1 MAKYVLAIDE
11 SGKFA
16 IGGKKLSFACGVVV
30 EANELTLKQAYQK
43 VYQEFGFPEPV
54 PNNTNELLQSK
65 EDIKDKARFHF
76 NKLTNSQLEICKN
89 NLMRFAKK
97 VYVSKDKPT
106 MFANNQSWW
115 LIAVVVVIERFLND
129 YPFEKGSE
137 IEVLLD
143 CRSDKV
149 WGVLQEEDEEGLD
162 FTSYHNM
169 LKQQIERRV
178 QNYAENKGV
187 TLKIR
192 FKSDTSSF
200 YINLADLVC
209 GIVRTDRAA
218 IGAEIVETSCRMF
231 TEKVDVVRLANQ
243 YPLSALNCIFQEVL
257 NDIYFNIPQAN
268 DIIKKL
274 RQDIDEYVMAWD
286 SFKEFIKLKI
296 ESRSTAS
303 SLVKSKQLID
313 CFLNEFKNAKEQY
326 LKGEQRLEMATH
338 FIEYYSHIGEIA
350 MPIDEAMFDD
360 MLKSVDANSE
370 TRALRRWEK
379 KVSFVL
385 RQSQI
390 YFNGYNF
397 EGFRQTIE
405 QCYSQHERILNAI
418 DFLKDEQGKIK
429 DEPTAALLGTMAQTY
444 AYIGDIEQAEEYFVL
459 SKEYAIKSNARTDS
473 YLFCLHHS
481 KGDIEACRTDFE
493 AVSKKTPERYAE
505 DNNFNDLWTLL
516 LYCKLRALELH
527 TNGKTALPCID
538 LKSLSSFNS
547 EYPFPLIMK
556 WEAIALWIENATA
569 NKLVVEKYFSDAINN
584 LLSENNG
591 FAIKTLALPI
601 IQCYAL
607 VNNHNVFHSTYNQC
621 VEQLRKQ
628 SEWFSSFVESSAVI
642 KSIRNNEDLWER
654 ALSLPFIYS

>member
-11 SGKFA
+11 SGKFE
-16 IGGKKLSFACGVVV
+16 IGSNNSFACGVVV
-30 EANELTLKQAYQK
+30 EPNELTLKQAYQK
-43 VYQEFGFPEPV
+43 VYKEFGFPEPV
-54 PNNTNELLQSK
+54 PNSTNELLQTK
-65 EDIKDKARFHF
+65 EDINDKARFHF
-76 NKLTNSQLEICKN
+76 NKLTDSQLEICKN
-89 NLMRFAKK
+89 NLLGFAKK
-97 VYVSKDKPT
+97 VYVSKDEPT

-129 YPFEKGSE
+129 YPFEEGSE
-137 IEVLLD
+137 VEVWLD

-149 WGVLQEEDEEGLD
+149 WGVLQEDVEELG
-162 FTSYHNM
+162 FKSYHNT
-169 LKQQIERRV
+169 LRQQIERRV
-178 QNYAENKGV
+178 QNYAANKGV
-187 TLKIR
+187 TLKIY

-209 GIVRTDRAA
+209 GFVRTDRAA

-231 TEKVDVVRLANQ
+231 TEKVDVVKMANQ

-257 NDIYFNIPQAN
+257 NEIYLNIPQAN
-268 DIIKKL
+268 NIIRHL
-274 RQDIDEYVMAWD
+274 RQDRDEYVMAWD
-286 SFKEFIKLKI
+286 SFNEFVKLKI

-303 SLVKSKQLID
+303 SLVKAKQLID
-313 CFLNEFKNAKEQY
+313 CFLEEFSNTKGQC
-326 LKGEQRLEMATH
+326 LKGEQRLEMVTR
-338 FIEYYSHIGEIA
+338 FVEYYSHIGEVNV
-350 MPIDEAMFDD
+350 PIDDAMFDD
-360 MLKSVDANSE
+360 LLKSVDSNSE

-405 QCYSQHERILNAI
+405 QCYSQHERIINSI
-418 DFLKDEQGKIK
+418 EVLKDEQGKVK
-429 DEPTAALLGTMAQTY
+429 DEPTVALLGTLAQTY
-444 AYIGDIEQAEEYFVL
+444 AYIGDIDQAEEYFIL

-473 YLFCLHHS
+473 YLFCLHHR

-493 AVSKKTPERYAE
+493 AVSKKTPEKYAE
-505 DNNFNDLWTLL
+505 DKKFEDLWTLL

-538 LKSLSSFNS
+538 LKSLSSYNS

-569 NKLVVEKYFSDAINN
+569 NKQIVEKYFSDAINN
-584 LLSENNG
+584 LLSEDNG

-601 IQCYAL
+601 VQCYGL
-607 VNNHNVFHSTYNQC
+607 VNNRNEYHARYNQI
-621 VEQLRKQ
+621 VEQLQRQ
-628 SEWFSSFVESSAVI
+628 SKSFASYVKSSDVLQ
-642 KSIRNNEDLWER
+642 SITNKEDLWQR

>member
-11 SGKFA
+11 FGKFE
-16 IGGKKLSFACGVVV
+16 IGTKNSFACGVVI

-43 VYQEFGFPEPV
+43 VYKEFGFPEPI
-54 PNNTNELLQSK
+54 PNSTNELLQTK
-65 EDIKDKARFHF
+65 EDINDKARFHF
-76 NKLTNSQLEICKN
+76 NKLTDSQLEICKN
-89 NLMRFAKK
+89 NLLGFAKK

-129 YPFEKGSE
+129 YPFEEGSE
-137 IEVLLD
+137 VEVWLD

-149 WGVLQEEDEEGLD
+149 WGVLQEDVERLK
-162 FTSYHNM
+162 FAPYHKT
-169 LKQQIERRV
+169 LGDQIERRV
-178 QNYAENKGV
+178 QNYAANKGV
-187 TLKIR
+187 TLKIY

-209 GIVRTDRAA
+209 GFVRTDRAA

-231 TEKVDVVRLANQ
+231 TEKVDVVKMANQ

-257 NDIYFNIPQAN
+257 NEIYLNIPQAN
-268 DIIKKL
+268 NIIRHL
-274 RQDIDEYVMAWD
+274 RQDREEYVMAWD
-286 SFKEFIKLKI
+286 SFNEFVKLKI

-303 SLVKSKQLID
+303 SLVKAKQLID
-313 CFLNEFKNAKEQY
+313 YFLKEFSNTKGQC
-326 LKGEQRLEMATH
+326 LKGEQRLEMVTR
-338 FIEYYSHIGEIA
+338 FVEYYSHIGEVNV
-350 MPIDEAMFDD
+350 PIDDAMFDD
-360 MLKSVDANSE
+360 LLKSVDSNSE

-405 QCYSQHERILNAI
+405 QCYSQHERIINSI
-418 DFLKDEQGKIK
+418 EVLKDEQGKVK
-429 DEPTAALLGTMAQTY
+429 DEPTVALLGTLAQTY
-444 AYIGDIEQAEEYFVL
+444 AYIGDIDQAEEYFIL
-459 SKEYAIKSNARTDS
+459 SKEYAIKSNAITDS
-473 YLFCLHHS
+473 YLFCLHHC

-505 DNNFNDLWTLL
+505 DKKFEDLWTLL

-538 LKSLSSFNS
+538 LKSLSSYNS

-569 NKLVVEKYFSDAINN
+569 NKQIVEKYFSDAINN
-584 LLSENNG
+584 LLSEDNG

-601 IQCYAL
+601 VQCYGL
-607 VNNHNVFHSTYNQC
+607 VNNRNEYHARYNQI
-621 VEQLRKQ
+621 VEQLQKQ
-628 SEWFSSFVESSAVI
+628 SKSFASYVKSSDVLQ
-642 KSIRNNEDLWER
+642 SITNKEDLWQR

>member
-11 SGKFA
+11 FGKFA
-16 IGGKKLSFACGVVV
+16 IGNKNSFACGVVV

-43 VYQEFGFPEPV
+43 VYKEFGFPEPV
-54 PNNTNELLQSK
+54 PNSTNELLQTK
-65 EDIKDKARFHF
+65 EDINDKARFHF
-76 NKLTNSQLEICKN
+76 NKLTDSQLEICKN
-89 NLMRFAKK
+89 NLLGFAKK
-97 VYVSKDKPT
+97 VYVSKDEPT

-129 YPFEKGSE
+129 YPFEEGSE
-137 IEVLLD
+137 VEVWLD

-149 WGVLQEEDEEGLD
+149 WGVLQEDVERLK
-162 FTSYHNM
+162 FAPYHKT
-169 LKQQIERRV
+169 LGDQIERRV
-178 QNYAENKGV
+178 QNYAANKGV
-187 TLKIR
+187 TLKIY

-209 GIVRTDRAA
+209 GFVRKDRAA
-218 IGAEIVETSCRMF
+218 IEVDIVATSCRMF
-231 TEKVDVVRLANQ
+231 TEKVDVVKMANQ

-257 NDIYFNIPQAN
+257 NEIYINIPQAN
-268 DIIKKL
+268 NIIRHL
-274 RQDIDEYVMAWD
+274 RQDRDEYVMAWD
-286 SFKEFIKLKI
+286 SFNEFVKLKI

-303 SLVKSKQLID
+303 SLVKAKQLID
-313 CFLNEFKNAKEQY
+313 CFLEEFSNTKGQC
-326 LKGEQRLEMATH
+326 LKGEQRLEMVTR
-338 FIEYYSHIGEIA
+338 FVEYYSHIGEVNV
-350 MPIDEAMFDD
+350 PIDDAMFDD
-360 MLKSVDANSE
+360 LLKSVDSNSE

-405 QCYSQHERILNAI
+405 QCYSQHERIINSI
-418 DFLKDEQGKIK
+418 EVLKDEQGKVK
-429 DEPTAALLGTMAQTY
+429 DEPTVALLGTLAQTY
-444 AYIGDIEQAEEYFVL
+444 AYIGDIDQAEEYFIL
-459 SKEYAIKSNARTDS
+459 SKEYAIKSNAITDS
-473 YLFCLHHS
+473 YLFCLHHC

-505 DNNFNDLWTLL
+505 DKKFEDLWTLL

-538 LKSLSSFNS
+538 LKSLSSYNS

-569 NKLVVEKYFSDAINN
+569 NKQIVEKYFSDAINN
-584 LLSENNG
+584 LLSEDNG

-601 IQCYAL
+601 VQCYGL
-607 VNNHNVFHSTYNQC
+607 VNNRNEYHARYNQI
-621 VEQLRKQ
+621 VEQLQRQ
-628 SEWFSSFVESSAVI
+628 SQSFASYVKSSDVLQ
-642 KSIRNNEDLWER
+642 SITNKEDLWQR

>member
-11 SGKFA
+11 FGKFE
-16 IGGKKLSFACGVVV
+16 IGTKNSFACGVVV

-43 VYQEFGFPEPV
+43 VYKEFGFPEPV
-54 PNNTNELLQSK
+54 PNSTNELLQTK
-65 EDIKDKARFHF
+65 EDINDKARFHF
-76 NKLTNSQLEICKN
+76 NRLTDSQLEICKN
-89 NLMRFAKK
+89 NLLGFAKK

-129 YPFEKGSE
+129 YPFEEGSE
-137 IEVLLD
+137 VEVWLD

-149 WGVLQEEDEEGLD
+149 WGVLQEDVEELD
-162 FTSYHNM
+162 FASYHNT

-178 QNYAENKGV
+178 QNYAANKGV
-187 TLKIR
+187 TLKIY

-209 GIVRTDRAA
+209 GFVRTDRAA

-231 TEKVDVVRLANQ
+231 TEKVDVVKMANQ

-257 NDIYFNIPQAN
+257 NEIYLNIHQAN
-268 DIIKKL
+268 DIIRKL
-274 RQDIDEYVMAWD
+274 RQDREEYVMAWD
-286 SFKEFIKLKI
+286 SFNEFVKLKI

-303 SLVKSKQLID
+303 SLVKAKQLID
-313 CFLNEFKNAKEQY
+313 CFLEEFSNTKGQC
-326 LKGEQRLEMATH
+326 LKGEQRLEMVTR
-338 FIEYYSHIGEIA
+338 FVEYYSHIGEVNV
-350 MPIDEAMFDD
+350 PIDDAMFDD
-360 MLKSVDANSE
+360 LLKSVDSNSE

-405 QCYSQHERILNAI
+405 QCYSQHERIINSI
-418 DFLKDEQGKIK
+418 EVLKNEQGKVK
-429 DEPTAALLGTMAQTY
+429 DEPTVALLGTLAQTY
-444 AYIGDIEQAEEYFVL
+444 AYIGDIDQAEEYFIL
-459 SKEYAIKSNARTDS
+459 SKEYAIKSNAITDS
-473 YLFCLHHS
+473 YLFCLHHC

-505 DNNFNDLWTLL
+505 DKKFEDLWTLL

-538 LKSLSSFNS
+538 LKSLSSYNS

-569 NKLVVEKYFSDAINN
+569 NKPIVEKYFSDAINN
-584 LLSENNG
+584 LLSEDNG

-601 IQCYAL
+601 VQCYGL
-607 VNNHNVFHSTYNQC
+607 VNNRNEYHARYNQI
-621 VEQLRKQ
+621 VEQLQKQ
-628 SEWFSSFVESSAVI
+628 SQSFASYVKSSDVLQ
-642 KSIRNNEDLWER
+642 SITNKEDLWQR

>member
-11 SGKFA
+11 FGKFE
-16 IGGKKLSFACGVVV
+16 IGNKNSFACGVVV

-43 VYQEFGFPEPV
+43 VYKEFGFPEPV
-54 PNNTNELLQSK
+54 PNSTNELLQTK
-65 EDIKDKARFHF
+65 EDINDKARFHF
-76 NKLTNSQLEICKN
+76 NKLTDSQLEICKN
-89 NLMRFAKK
+89 NLLGFAKK
-97 VYVSKDKPT
+97 VYVSKDNPT

-129 YPFEKGSE
+129 YPFEEGSE
-137 IEVLLD
+137 VEVWLD
-143 CRSDKV
+143 CRRDNV
-149 WGVLQEEDEEGLD
+149 WGVLQEDVKRLG
-162 FTSYHNM
+162 FASYHNT

-178 QNYAENKGV
+178 QNYAANKGV
-187 TLKIR
+187 TLKIY

-209 GIVRTDRAA
+209 GFVRKDRAA

-231 TEKVDVVRLANQ
+231 TEKVDVVKMANQ

-257 NDIYFNIPQAN
+257 NEIYLNIPQAN
-268 DIIKKL
+268 NIIRHL
-274 RQDIDEYVMAWD
+274 RQDRDEYVMAWD
-286 SFKEFIKLKI
+286 SFNEFVKLKI

-303 SLVKSKQLID
+303 SLVKAKQLID
-313 CFLNEFKNAKEQY
+313 CFLEEFSNTKGQC
-326 LKGEQRLEMATH
+326 LKGEQRLEMVTR
-338 FIEYYSHIGEIA
+338 FVEYYSHIGEVNV
-350 MPIDEAMFDD
+350 PIDDAMFDD
-360 MLKSVDANSE
+360 LLKSVDANSE

-405 QCYSQHERILNAI
+405 QCYSQHERII
-418 DFLKDEQGKIK
+418 KSIEVLKDEQGKVK
-429 DEPTAALLGTMAQTY
+429 DEPTVALLGTLAQTY
-444 AYIGDIEQAEEYFVL
+444 AYIGDIDQAEEYFIL
-459 SKEYAIKSNARTDS
+459 SKEYAIKSNAITDS
-473 YLFCLHHS
+473 YLFCLHHC

-505 DNNFNDLWTLL
+505 DKKFEDLWTLL

-538 LKSLSSFNS
+538 LKSLSSYNS

-569 NKLVVEKYFSDAINN
+569 NKPIVEKYFSDAINN
-584 LLSENNG
+584 LLSEDNG

-601 IQCYAL
+601 VQCYGL
-607 VNNHNVFHSTYNQC
+607 VNNRNEYHARYNQI
-621 VEQLRKQ
+621 VEQLQKQ
-628 SEWFSSFVESSAVI
+628 SQSFASYVKSSDVLQ
-642 KSIRNNEDLWER
+642 SITNKEDLWQR

>member
-11 SGKFA
+11 SGKFE
-16 IGGKKLSFACGVVV
+16 IGSNNSFACGVVV

-43 VYQEFGFPEPV
+43 VYKEFGFPEPV
-54 PNNTNELLQSK
+54 PNSTNELLQTK
-65 EDIKDKARFHF
+65 EDINDKARFHF
-76 NKLTNSQLEICKN
+76 NKLTDSQLEICKN
-89 NLMRFAKK
+89 NLLGFAKK
-97 VYVSKDKPT
+97 VYVSKDEPT

-129 YPFEKGSE
+129 YPFEEGSE
-137 IEVLLD
+137 VEVWLD

-149 WGVLQEEDEEGLD
+149 WGVLQEDVEELG
-162 FTSYHNM
+162 FKSYHNT
-169 LKQQIERRV
+169 LRQQIERRV
-178 QNYAENKGV
+178 QNYAANKGV
-187 TLKIR
+187 TLKIY
-192 FKSDTSSF
+192 FKSDTYSF

-209 GIVRTDRAA
+209 GFVRTDRAA

-231 TEKVDVVRLANQ
+231 TEKVDVVKMANQ

-257 NDIYFNIPQAN
+257 NEIYLNIPQAN
-268 DIIKKL
+268 NIIRHL
-274 RQDIDEYVMAWD
+274 RQDRDEYVMAWD
-286 SFKEFIKLKI
+286 SFNEFVKLKI

-303 SLVKSKQLID
+303 SLVKAKQLID
-313 CFLNEFKNAKEQY
+313 YFLKEFSNTKGQC
-326 LKGEQRLEMATH
+326 LKGEQRLEMVTR
-338 FIEYYSHIGEIA
+338 FVEYYSHIGEVNV
-350 MPIDEAMFDD
+350 PIDDAMFDD
-360 MLKSVDANSE
+360 LLKSVDSNSE

-405 QCYSQHERILNAI
+405 QCYSQHERIINSI
-418 DFLKDEQGKIK
+418 EVLKDEQGKVK
-429 DEPTAALLGTMAQTY
+429 DEPTVALLGTLAQTY
-444 AYIGDIEQAEEYFVL
+444 AYIGDIDQAEEYFIL
-459 SKEYAIKSNARTDS
+459 SKEYAIKSNAITDS
-473 YLFCLHHS
+473 YLFCLHHC

-505 DNNFNDLWTLL
+505 DKKFEDLWTLL

-538 LKSLSSFNS
+538 LKSLSSYNS

-569 NKLVVEKYFSDAINN
+569 NKQIVEKYFSDAINN
-584 LLSENNG
+584 LLSEDNG

-601 IQCYAL
+601 VQCYGL
-607 VNNHNVFHSTYNQC
+607 VNNRNEYHAMYNQI
-621 VEQLRKQ
+621 VEQLQKQ
-628 SEWFSSFVESSAVI
+628 SQSFASYVKSSDVLQ
-642 KSIRNNEDLWER
+642 SITNKEDLWQR

>member
-11 SGKFA
+11 SGKFE
-16 IGGKKLSFACGVVV
+16 IGSNNSFACGVVV

-43 VYQEFGFPEPV
+43 VYKEFGFPEPV
-54 PNNTNELLQSK
+54 PNSTNELLQTK
-65 EDIKDKARFHF
+65 EDINDKARFHF
-76 NKLTNSQLEICKN
+76 NKLTDSQLEICKN
-89 NLMRFAKK
+89 NLLGFAKK
-97 VYVSKDKPT
+97 VYVSKDEPT

-129 YPFEKGSE
+129 YPFEEGSE
-137 IEVLLD
+137 VEVWLD

-149 WGVLQEEDEEGLD
+149 WGVLQEDVERLK
-162 FTSYHNM
+162 FAPYHKT
-169 LKQQIERRV
+169 LGDQIERRV
-178 QNYAENKGV
+178 QNYAANKGV
-187 TLKIR
+187 TLKIY

-209 GIVRTDRAA
+209 GFVRTDRAA

-231 TEKVDVVRLANQ
+231 TEKVDVVKMANQ

-257 NDIYFNIPQAN
+257 NEIYLNIPQAN
-268 DIIKKL
+268 NIIRHL
-274 RQDIDEYVMAWD
+274 RQDREEYVMAWD
-286 SFKEFIKLKI
+286 SFNEFVKLKI

-303 SLVKSKQLID
+303 SLVKAKQLID
-313 CFLNEFKNAKEQY
+313 YFLKEFSNTKGQC
-326 LKGEQRLEMATH
+326 LKGEQRLEMVTR
-338 FIEYYSHIGEIA
+338 FVEYYSHIGEVNV
-350 MPIDEAMFDD
+350 PIDDAMFDD
-360 MLKSVDANSE
+360 LLKSVDSNSE

-405 QCYSQHERILNAI
+405 QCYSQHERIINSI
-418 DFLKDEQGKIK
+418 EVLKDEQGKVK
-429 DEPTAALLGTMAQTY
+429 DEPTVALLGTLAQTY
-444 AYIGDIEQAEEYFVL
+444 AYIGDIDQAEEYFIL
-459 SKEYAIKSNARTDS
+459 SKEYAIKSNAITDS
-473 YLFCLHHS
+473 YLFCLHHC

-505 DNNFNDLWTLL
+505 DKKFEDLWTLL

-538 LKSLSSFNS
+538 LKSLSSYNS

-569 NKLVVEKYFSDAINN
+569 NKQIVEKYFSDAINN
-584 LLSENNG
+584 LLSEDNG

-601 IQCYAL
+601 VQCYGL
-607 VNNHNVFHSTYNQC
+607 VNNRNEYHARYNQI
-621 VEQLRKQ
+621 VEQLQRQ
-628 SEWFSSFVESSAVI
+628 SKSFASYVKSSDVLQ
-642 KSIRNNEDLWER
+642 SITNKEDLWQR

>member
-16 IGGKKLSFACGVVV
+16 IGNKNSFACGVVV

-43 VYQEFGFPEPV
+43 VYKEFGFPEPI
-54 PNNTNELLQSK
+54 PNSTNELLQTK
-65 EDIKDKARFHF
+65 EDINDKARFHF
-76 NKLTNSQLEICKN
+76 NKLTDSQLEICKN
-89 NLMRFAKK
+89 NLLGFAKK
-97 VYVSKDKPT
+97 VYVSKDEPT

-129 YPFEKGSE
+129 YPFEEGSE
-137 IEVLLD
+137 VEVWLD

-149 WGVLQEEDEEGLD
+149 WGVLQEDVEELG
-162 FTSYHNM
+162 FKSYHNT
-169 LKQQIERRV
+169 LRQQIERRV
-178 QNYAENKGV
+178 QNYAANKGV
-187 TLKIR
+187 TLKIY
-192 FKSDTSSF
+192 FKSDTYSF

-209 GIVRTDRAA
+209 GFVRTDRAA

-231 TEKVDVVRLANQ
+231 TEKVDVVKMANQ

-257 NDIYFNIPQAN
+257 NEIYLNIPQAN
-268 DIIKKL
+268 NIIRHL
-274 RQDIDEYVMAWD
+274 RQDRDEYVMAWD
-286 SFKEFIKLKI
+286 SFNEFVKLKI

-303 SLVKSKQLID
+303 SLVKAKQLID
-313 CFLNEFKNAKEQY
+313 CFLEEFSNTKGQC
-326 LKGEQRLEMATH
+326 LKGEQRLEMVTR
-338 FIEYYSHIGEIA
+338 FVEYYSHIGEVNV
-350 MPIDEAMFDD
+350 PIDDAMFDD
-360 MLKSVDANSE
+360 LLKSVDSNSE

-405 QCYSQHERILNAI
+405 QCYSQHERIINSI
-418 DFLKDEQGKIK
+418 EVLKDEQGKVK
-429 DEPTAALLGTMAQTY
+429 DEPTVALLGTLAQTY
-444 AYIGDIEQAEEYFVL
+444 AYIGDIDQAEEYFIL
-459 SKEYAIKSNARTDS
+459 SKEYAIKSNAITDS
-473 YLFCLHHS
+473 YLFCLHHC

-505 DNNFNDLWTLL
+505 DKKFEDLWTLL

-538 LKSLSSFNS
+538 LKSLSSYNS

-569 NKLVVEKYFSDAINN
+569 NKQIVEKYFSDAINN
-584 LLSENNG
+584 LLSEDNG

-601 IQCYAL
+601 VQCYGL
-607 VNNHNVFHSTYNQC
+607 VNNRNEYHARYNQI
-621 VEQLRKQ
+621 VEQLQRQ
-628 SEWFSSFVESSAVI
+628 SKSFASYVKSSNVLQ
-642 KSIRNNEDLWER
+642 SITNKEDLWQR

>member
-11 SGKFA
+11 SGKFE
-16 IGGKKLSFACGVVV
+16 IGSNNSFACGVVV

-43 VYQEFGFPEPV
+43 VYKEFGFPEPV
-54 PNNTNELLQSK
+54 PNSTNELLQTK
-65 EDIKDKARFHF
+65 EDINDKARFHF
-76 NKLTNSQLEICKN
+76 NKLTDSQLEICKN
-89 NLMRFAKK
+89 NLLGFAKK

-129 YPFEKGSE
+129 YPFEEGSE
-137 IEVLLD
+137 VEVWLD

-149 WGVLQEEDEEGLD
+149 WGVLQEDVEELG
-162 FTSYHNM
+162 FKSYHNT
-169 LKQQIERRV
+169 LRQQIERRV
-178 QNYAENKGV
+178 QNYAANKGV
-187 TLKIR
+187 TLKIY

-209 GIVRTDRAA
+209 GFVRTDRAA

-231 TEKVDVVRLANQ
+231 TEKVDVVKMANQ

-257 NDIYFNIPQAN
+257 NEIYLNIPQAN
-268 DIIKKL
+268 NIIRHL
-274 RQDIDEYVMAWD
+274 RQDREEYVMAWD
-286 SFKEFIKLKI
+286 SFNEFVKLKI

-303 SLVKSKQLID
+303 SLVKAKQLID
-313 CFLNEFKNAKEQY
+313 CFLEEFSNTKGQC
-326 LKGEQRLEMATH
+326 LKGEQRLEMVTR
-338 FIEYYSHIGEIA
+338 FVEYYSHIGEVNV
-350 MPIDEAMFDD
+350 PIDDAMFDD
-360 MLKSVDANSE
+360 LLKSVDSNSE

-405 QCYSQHERILNAI
+405 QCYSQHERIINSI
-418 DFLKDEQGKIK
+418 EVLKDEQGKVK
-429 DEPTAALLGTMAQTY
+429 DEPMVALLGTLAQTY
-444 AYIGDIEQAEEYFVL
+444 AYIGDIDQAEEYFIL
-459 SKEYAIKSNARTDS
+459 SKEYAIKSNAITDS
-473 YLFCLHHS
+473 YLFCLHHC

-505 DNNFNDLWTLL
+505 DKKFEDLWTLL

-538 LKSLSSFNS
+538 LKSLSSYNS

-569 NKLVVEKYFSDAINN
+569 NKQIVEKYFSDAINN
-584 LLSENNG
+584 LLSEDNG

-601 IQCYAL
+601 VQCYGL
-607 VNNHNVFHSTYNQC
+607 VNNRNEYHARYNQI
-621 VEQLRKQ
+621 VEQLQRQ
-628 SEWFSSFVESSAVI
+628 SKSFASYVKSSDVLQ
-642 KSIRNNEDLWER
+642 SITNKEDLWQR

>member
-11 SGKFA
+11 FGKFE
-16 IGGKKLSFACGVVV
+16 IGNKNSFACGVVV

-43 VYQEFGFPEPV
+43 VYKEFGFPEPI
-54 PNNTNELLQSK
+54 PNSTNELLQTK
-65 EDIKDKARFHF
+65 EDINDKARFHF
-76 NKLTNSQLEICKN
+76 NKLTDSQLEICKN
-89 NLMRFAKK
+89 NLLGFAKK

-129 YPFEKGSE
+129 YPFEEGSE
-137 IEVLLD
+137 VEVWLD

-149 WGVLQEEDEEGLD
+149 WGVLQEDVEELG
-162 FTSYHNM
+162 FASYHNT

-178 QNYAENKGV
+178 QNYAANKGV
-187 TLKIR
+187 TLKIY

-209 GIVRTDRAA
+209 GFVRKDRAA

-231 TEKVDVVRLANQ
+231 TEKVDVVKMANQ

-257 NDIYFNIPQAN
+257 NEIYLNIPQAN
-268 DIIKKL
+268 NIIRHL
-274 RQDIDEYVMAWD
+274 RQDRDEYVMAWD
-286 SFKEFIKLKI
+286 SFNEFVKLKI

-303 SLVKSKQLID
+303 SLVKAKQLID
-313 CFLNEFKNAKEQY
+313 CFLEEFSNTKGQC
-326 LKGEQRLEMATH
+326 LKGEQRLEMVTR
-338 FIEYYSHIGEIA
+338 FVEYYSHIGEVNV
-350 MPIDEAMFDD
+350 PIDDAMFDD
-360 MLKSVDANSE
+360 LLKSVDSNSE

-405 QCYSQHERILNAI
+405 QCYSQHERIINSI
-418 DFLKDEQGKIK
+418 EVLKDEQGKVK
-429 DEPTAALLGTMAQTY
+429 DEPTVALLGTLAQTY
-444 AYIGDIEQAEEYFVL
+444 AYIGDIDQAEEYFIL
-459 SKEYAIKSNARTDS
+459 SKEYAIKSNAITDS
-473 YLFCLHHS
+473 YLFCLHHC

-505 DNNFNDLWTLL
+505 DKKFEDLWTLL

-538 LKSLSSFNS
+538 LKSLSSYNS

-569 NKLVVEKYFSDAINN
+569 NKQIVEKYFSDAINN
-584 LLSENNG
+584 LLSEDNG

-601 IQCYAL
+601 VQCYGL
-607 VNNHNVFHSTYNQC
+607 VNNRNEYHARYNQI
-621 VEQLRKQ
+621 VEQLQRQ
-628 SEWFSSFVESSAVI
+628 SQSFASYVKSSDVLQ
-642 KSIRNNEDLWER
+642 SITNKEDLWQR

>member
-11 SGKFA
+11 SGKFE
-16 IGGKKLSFACGVVV
+16 IGSNNSFACGVVV

-43 VYQEFGFPEPV
+43 VYKEFGFPEPV
-54 PNNTNELLQSK
+54 PNSTNELLQTK
-65 EDIKDKARFHF
+65 EDINDKARFHF
-76 NKLTNSQLEICKN
+76 NKLTDSQLEICKN
-89 NLMRFAKK
+89 NLLGFAKK
-97 VYVSKDKPT
+97 VYVSKDNPT

-129 YPFEKGSE
+129 YPFEEGSE
-137 IEVLLD
+137 VEVWLD

-149 WGVLQEEDEEGLD
+149 WGVLQEDVERLK
-162 FTSYHNM
+162 FAPYHKT
-169 LKQQIERRV
+169 LGDQIERRV
-178 QNYAENKGV
+178 QNYAANKGV
-187 TLKIR
+187 TLKIY

-209 GIVRTDRAA
+209 GFVRTDRAA

-231 TEKVDVVRLANQ
+231 TEKVDVVKMANQ

-257 NDIYFNIPQAN
+257 NEIYLNIPQAN
-268 DIIKKL
+268 NIIRHL
-274 RQDIDEYVMAWD
+274 RQDREEYVMAWD
-286 SFKEFIKLKI
+286 SFNEFVKLKI

-303 SLVKSKQLID
+303 SLVKAKQLID
-313 CFLNEFKNAKEQY
+313 CFLEEFSNTKGQC
-326 LKGEQRLEMATH
+326 LKGEQRLEMVTR
-338 FIEYYSHIGEIA
+338 FVEYYSHIGEVNV
-350 MPIDEAMFDD
+350 PIDDAMFDD
-360 MLKSVDANSE
+360 LLKSVDSNSE

-405 QCYSQHERILNAI
+405 QCYSQHERIINSI
-418 DFLKDEQGKIK
+418 EVLKDEQGKVK
-429 DEPTAALLGTMAQTY
+429 DEPTVALLGTLAQTY
-444 AYIGDIEQAEEYFVL
+444 AYIGDIDQAEEYFIL
-459 SKEYAIKSNARTDS
+459 SKEYAIKSNAITDS
-473 YLFCLHHS
+473 YLFCLHHC

-505 DNNFNDLWTLL
+505 DKKFEDLWTLL

-538 LKSLSSFNS
+538 LKSLSSYNS

-569 NKLVVEKYFSDAINN
+569 NKQIVEKYFSDAINN
-584 LLSENNG
+584 LLSEDNG

-601 IQCYAL
+601 VQCYGL
-607 VNNHNVFHSTYNQC
+607 VNNRNEYHARYNQI
-621 VEQLRKQ
+621 VEQLQRQ
-628 SEWFSSFVESSAVI
+628 SQSFASYVKSSDVLQ
-642 KSIRNNEDLWER
+642 SITNREDLWQR

>member
-11 SGKFA
+11 FGKFE
-16 IGGKKLSFACGVVV
+16 IGTKNSFACGVVV

-43 VYQEFGFPEPV
+43 VYKEFGFPEPV
-54 PNNTNELLQSK
+54 PNSTNELLQTK
-65 EDIKDKARFHF
+65 EDINDKGRFHF
-76 NKLTNSQLEICKN
+76 NKLTDSQLEICKN
-89 NLMRFAKK
+89 NLLGFAKK
-97 VYVSKDKPT
+97 VYVSKDNPT

-129 YPFEKGSE
+129 YPFEEGSE
-137 IEVLLD
+137 VEVWLD
-143 CRSDKV
+143 CRRDNV
-149 WGVLQEEDEEGLD
+149 WGVLQEDVKRLG
-162 FTSYHNM
+162 FASYHNT

-178 QNYAENKGV
+178 QNYAANKGV

-209 GIVRTDRAA
+209 GFVRKDRAA

-231 TEKVDVVRLANQ
+231 TEKVDVVKMANQ

-257 NDIYFNIPQAN
+257 NEIYLNIPQAN
-268 DIIKKL
+268 NIIRHL
-274 RQDIDEYVMAWD
+274 RQDRDEYVMAWD
-286 SFKEFIKLKI
+286 SFNEFVKLKI

-303 SLVKSKQLID
+303 SLVKAKQLID
-313 CFLNEFKNAKEQY
+313 CFLEEFSNTKGQC
-326 LKGEQRLEMATH
+326 LKGEQRLEMVTR
-338 FIEYYSHIGEIA
+338 FVEYYSHIGEVNV
-350 MPIDEAMFDD
+350 PIDDAMFDD
-360 MLKSVDANSE
+360 LLKSVDSNSE

-405 QCYSQHERILNAI
+405 QCYSQHERIINSI
-418 DFLKDEQGKIK
+418 EVLKDEQGKVK
-429 DEPTAALLGTMAQTY
+429 DEPTVALLGTLAQTY
-444 AYIGDIEQAEEYFVL
+444 AYIGDIDQAEEYFIL
-459 SKEYAIKSNARTDS
+459 SKEYAIKSNAITDS
-473 YLFCLHHS
+473 YLFCLHHC

-505 DNNFNDLWTLL
+505 DKKFEDLWTLL

-538 LKSLSSFNS
+538 LKSLSSYNS

-569 NKLVVEKYFSDAINN
+569 NKPIVEKYFSDAINN
-584 LLSENNG
+584 LLSEDNG

-601 IQCYAL
+601 VQCYGL
-607 VNNHNVFHSTYNQC
+607 VNNRNEYHARYNQI
-621 VEQLRKQ
+621 VEQLQRQ
-628 SEWFSSFVESSAVI
+628 SQSFASYVKSSDVLQ
-642 KSIRNNEDLWER
+642 SITNKEDLWQR

>member
-11 SGKFA
+11 FGKFE
-16 IGGKKLSFACGVVV
+16 IGTKNSFACGVVI

-43 VYQEFGFPEPV
+43 VYKEFGFPEPV
-54 PNNTNELLQSK
+54 PNSTNELLQTK
-65 EDIKDKARFHF
+65 EDINDKARFHF
-76 NKLTNSQLEICKN
+76 NKLTDSQLEICKN
-89 NLMRFAKK
+89 NLLGFAKK

-129 YPFEKGSE
+129 YPFEEGSE
-137 IEVLLD
+137 VEVWLD

-149 WGVLQEEDEEGLD
+149 WGVLQEDVEELG
-162 FTSYHNM
+162 FASYHNT

-178 QNYAENKGV
+178 QNYAANKGV
-187 TLKIR
+187 TLKIY

-209 GIVRTDRAA
+209 GFVRKDRAA

-231 TEKVDVVRLANQ
+231 TEKVDVVKMANQ

-257 NDIYFNIPQAN
+257 NEIYLNIHQAD
-268 DIIKKL
+268 DIIRKL
-274 RQDIDEYVMAWD
+274 RQDRDEYVMAWD
-286 SFKEFIKLKI
+286 SFNEFVKLKI

-303 SLVKSKQLID
+303 SLVKAKQLID
-313 CFLNEFKNAKEQY
+313 CFLEEFSNTKGQC
-326 LKGEQRLEMATH
+326 LKGEQRLEMVTR
-338 FIEYYSHIGEIA
+338 FVEYYSHIGEVNV
-350 MPIDEAMFDD
+350 PIDDAMFDD
-360 MLKSVDANSE
+360 LLKSVDSNSE

-405 QCYSQHERILNAI
+405 QCYSQHERIINSI
-418 DFLKDEQGKIK
+418 EVLKDEQGKVK
-429 DEPTAALLGTMAQTY
+429 DEPTVALLGTLAQTY
-444 AYIGDIEQAEEYFVL
+444 AYIGDIDQAEEYFIF

-473 YLFCLHHS
+473 YLFCLHHR
-481 KGDIEACRTDFE
+481 KGYIEACRTDFE

-505 DNNFNDLWTLL
+505 DKKFEDLWTLL

-538 LKSLSSFNS
+538 LKSLSSYNS

-569 NKLVVEKYFSDAINN
+569 NKQIVETYFSDAIKN
-584 LLSENNG
+584 LLSEDNG

-601 IQCYAL
+601 VQCYGL
-607 VNNHNVFHSTYNQC
+607 VNNRNEYHARYNQI
-621 VEQLRKQ
+621 VEQLQRQ
-628 SEWFSSFVESSAVI
+628 SQSFASYVKSSDVLQ
-642 KSIRNNEDLWER
+642 SITNKEDLWQR

>member
-11 SGKFA
+11 FGKFA
-16 IGGKKLSFACGVVV
+16 IGSKNSFACGVVV

-43 VYQEFGFPEPV
+43 VYKEFGFPEPV
-54 PNNTNELLQSK
+54 PNSTNELLQTK
-65 EDIKDKARFHF
+65 EDINDKARFHF
-76 NKLTNSQLEICKN
+76 NKLTDSQLEICKN
-89 NLMRFAKK
+89 NLLGFAKK

-129 YPFEKGSE
+129 YPFEEGSE
-137 IEVLLD
+137 VEVWLD

-149 WGVLQEEDEEGLD
+149 WGVLQEDVEELG
-162 FTSYHNM
+162 FKSYHNT
-169 LKQQIERRV
+169 LRQQIERRV
-178 QNYAENKGV
+178 QNYAANKGV
-187 TLKIR
+187 TLKIY

-209 GIVRTDRAA
+209 GFVRTDRAA

-231 TEKVDVVRLANQ
+231 TEKVDVVKMANQ

-257 NDIYFNIPQAN
+257 NEIYLNIPQAN
-268 DIIKKL
+268 NIIRHL
-274 RQDIDEYVMAWD
+274 RQDRDEYVMAWD
-286 SFKEFIKLKI
+286 SFNEFVKLKI

-303 SLVKSKQLID
+303 SLVKAKQLID
-313 CFLNEFKNAKEQY
+313 CFLEEFSNTKGQC
-326 LKGEQRLEMATH
+326 LKGEQRLEMVTR
-338 FIEYYSHIGEIA
+338 FVEYYSHIGEVNV
-350 MPIDEAMFDD
+350 PIDDAMFDD
-360 MLKSVDANSE
+360 LLKSVDANSE

-405 QCYSQHERILNAI
+405 QCYSQHERIINSI
-418 DFLKDEQGKIK
+418 EVLKDEQGKVK
-429 DEPTAALLGTMAQTY
+429 DEPTVALLGTLAQTY
-444 AYIGDIEQAEEYFVL
+444 AYIGDIDQAEEYFIL
-459 SKEYAIKSNARTDS
+459 SKEYAIKSNAITDS
-473 YLFCLHHS
+473 YLFCLHHC

-505 DNNFNDLWTLL
+505 DKKFEDLWTLL

-538 LKSLSSFNS
+538 LKSLSSYNS

-569 NKLVVEKYFSDAINN
+569 NKQIVEQYFSDAINN
-584 LLSENNG
+584 LLSEDNG

-601 IQCYAL
+601 VQCYGL
-607 VNNHNVFHSTYNQC
+607 VNNRNEYHARYNQI
-621 VEQLRKQ
+621 VEQLQRQ
-628 SEWFSSFVESSAVI
+628 SQSFASYVKSSDVLQ
-642 KSIRNNEDLWER
+642 SITNKEDLWQR

>member
-11 SGKFA
+11 SGKFE
-16 IGGKKLSFACGVVV
+16 IGSNNSFACGVVV

-43 VYQEFGFPEPV
+43 VYKEFGFPEPV
-54 PNNTNELLQSK
+54 PNSTNELLQTK
-65 EDIKDKARFHF
+65 EDINDKARFHF
-76 NKLTNSQLEICKN
+76 NKLTDSQLEICKN
-89 NLMRFAKK
+89 NLLGFAKK
-97 VYVSKDKPT
+97 VYVSKDEPT

-129 YPFEKGSE
+129 YPFEEGSE
-137 IEVLLD
+137 VEVWLD

-149 WGVLQEEDEEGLD
+149 WGVLQEDVEELG
-162 FTSYHNM
+162 FKSYHNT
-169 LKQQIERRV
+169 LRQQIERRV
-178 QNYAENKGV
+178 QNYAANKGV
-187 TLKIR
+187 TLKIY
-192 FKSDTSSF
+192 FKSDTYSF

-209 GIVRTDRAA
+209 GFVRTDRAA

-231 TEKVDVVRLANQ
+231 TEKVDVVKMANQ

-257 NDIYFNIPQAN
+257 NEIYLNIPQAN
-268 DIIKKL
+268 NIIRHL
-274 RQDIDEYVMAWD
+274 RQDRDEYVMAWD
-286 SFKEFIKLKI
+286 SFNEFVKLKI

-303 SLVKSKQLID
+303 SLVKAKQLID
-313 CFLNEFKNAKEQY
+313 YFLKEFSNTKGQC
-326 LKGEQRLEMATH
+326 LKGEQRLEMVTR
-338 FIEYYSHIGEIA
+338 FVEYYSHIGEVNV
-350 MPIDEAMFDD
+350 PIDDAMFDD
-360 MLKSVDANSE
+360 LLKSVDSNSE

-405 QCYSQHERILNAI
+405 QCYSQHERIINSI
-418 DFLKDEQGKIK
+418 EVLKDEQGKVK
-429 DEPTAALLGTMAQTY
+429 DEPTVALLGTLAQTY
-444 AYIGDIEQAEEYFVL
+444 AYIGDIDQAEEYFIL
-459 SKEYAIKSNARTDS
+459 SKEYAIKSNAITDS
-473 YLFCLHHS
+473 YLFCLHHC

-505 DNNFNDLWTLL
+505 DKKFEDLWTLL

-538 LKSLSSFNS
+538 LKSLSSYNS

-569 NKLVVEKYFSDAINN
+569 NKPIVEKYFSDAINN
-584 LLSENNG
+584 LLSEDNG

-601 IQCYAL
+601 VQCYGL
-607 VNNHNVFHSTYNQC
+607 VNNRNEYHARYNQI
-621 VEQLRKQ
+621 VEQLQRQ
-628 SEWFSSFVESSAVI
+628 SKSFASYVKSSDVLQ
-642 KSIRNNEDLWER
+642 SITNKEDLWQR

>member
-11 SGKFA
+11 SGKFE
-16 IGGKKLSFACGVVV
+16 IGSNNSFACGVVV

-43 VYQEFGFPEPV
+43 VYKEFGFPEPV
-54 PNNTNELLQSK
+54 PNSTNELLQTK
-65 EDIKDKARFHF
+65 EDINDKARFHF
-76 NKLTNSQLEICKN
+76 NKLTDSQLEICKN
-89 NLMRFAKK
+89 NLLGFAKK
-97 VYVSKDKPT
+97 VYVSKDEPT

-129 YPFEKGSE
+129 YPFEEGSE
-137 IEVLLD
+137 VEVWLD

-149 WGVLQEEDEEGLD
+149 WGVLQEDVEELG
-162 FTSYHNM
+162 FASYHNT

-178 QNYAENKGV
+178 QNYAANKGV
-187 TLKIR
+187 TLKIY

-209 GIVRTDRAA
+209 GFVRTDRAA

-231 TEKVDVVRLANQ
+231 TEKVDVVKMANQ

-257 NDIYFNIPQAN
+257 NEIYLNIPQAN
-268 DIIKKL
+268 NIIRHL
-274 RQDIDEYVMAWD
+274 RQDRDEYVMAWD
-286 SFKEFIKLKI
+286 SFNEFVKLKI

-303 SLVKSKQLID
+303 SLVKAKQLID
-313 CFLNEFKNAKEQY
+313 CFLEEFSNTKGQC
-326 LKGEQRLEMATH
+326 LKGEQRLEMVTR
-338 FIEYYSHIGEIA
+338 FVEYYSHIGEVNV
-350 MPIDEAMFDD
+350 PIDDAMFDD
-360 MLKSVDANSE
+360 LLKSVDSNSE

-405 QCYSQHERILNAI
+405 QCYSQHERIINSI
-418 DFLKDEQGKIK
+418 EVLKDEQGKVK
-429 DEPTAALLGTMAQTY
+429 DEPTVALLGTLAQTY
-444 AYIGDIEQAEEYFVL
+444 AYIGDIDQAEEYFIL
-459 SKEYAIKSNARTDS
+459 SKEYAIKSNAITDS
-473 YLFCLHHS
+473 YLFCLHHC

-505 DNNFNDLWTLL
+505 DKKFEDLWTLL

-538 LKSLSSFNS
+538 LKSLSSYNS

-569 NKLVVEKYFSDAINN
+569 NKQIVEKYFSDAINN
-584 LLSENNG
+584 LLSEDNG

-601 IQCYAL
+601 VQCYGL
-607 VNNHNVFHSTYNQC
+607 VNNRNEYHARYNQI
-621 VEQLRKQ
+621 VEQLQRQ
-628 SEWFSSFVESSAVI
+628 SQSFASYVKSSDVLQ
-642 KSIRNNEDLWER
+642 SITNKEDLWQR

>member
-11 SGKFA
+11 FGKFE
-16 IGGKKLSFACGVVV
+16 IGTKNSFACGVVV

-43 VYQEFGFPEPV
+43 VYKEFGFPEPI
-54 PNNTNELLQSK
+54 PNSTNELLQTK
-65 EDIKDKARFHF
+65 EDINDKARFHF
-76 NKLTNSQLEICKN
+76 NKLTDSQLEICKN
-89 NLMRFAKK
+89 NLLGFAKK

-129 YPFEKGSE
+129 YPFEEGSE
-137 IEVLLD
+137 VEVWLD

-149 WGVLQEEDEEGLD
+149 WGVLQEDVEELD
-162 FTSYHNM
+162 FASYHNT

-178 QNYAENKGV
+178 QNYAANKGV
-187 TLKIR
+187 TLKIY

-209 GIVRTDRAA
+209 GFVRKDRAA

-231 TEKVDVVRLANQ
+231 TEKVDVVKMANQ

-257 NDIYFNIPQAN
+257 NEIYLNIPQAN
-268 DIIKKL
+268 NIIRHL
-274 RQDIDEYVMAWD
+274 RQDRDEYVMAWD
-286 SFKEFIKLKI
+286 SFNEFVKLKI

-303 SLVKSKQLID
+303 SLVKAKQLID
-313 CFLNEFKNAKEQY
+313 CFLEEFSNTKGQC
-326 LKGEQRLEMATH
+326 LKGEQRLEMVTR
-338 FIEYYSHIGEIA
+338 FVEYYSHIGEVNV
-350 MPIDEAMFDD
+350 PIDDAMFDD
-360 MLKSVDANSE
+360 LLKSVDSNSE

-405 QCYSQHERILNAI
+405 QCYSQHERIINSI
-418 DFLKDEQGKIK
+418 EVLKDEQGKVK
-429 DEPTAALLGTMAQTY
+429 DEPTVALLGTLAQTY
-444 AYIGDIEQAEEYFVL
+444 AYIGDIDQAEEYFIL
-459 SKEYAIKSNARTDS
+459 SKEYAIKSNAITDS
-473 YLFCLHHS
+473 YLFCLHHC

-505 DNNFNDLWTLL
+505 DKKFEDLWTLL

-538 LKSLSSFNS
+538 LKSLSSYNS

-569 NKLVVEKYFSDAINN
+569 NKPIVEKYFSDAINN
-584 LLSENNG
+584 LLSEDNG

-601 IQCYAL
+601 VQCYGL
-607 VNNHNVFHSTYNQC
+607 VNNRNEYHARYNQI
-621 VEQLRKQ
+621 VEQLQKQ
-628 SEWFSSFVESSAVI
+628 SQSFASYVKSSDVLQ
-642 KSIRNNEDLWER
+642 SITNKEDLWQR

>member
-11 SGKFA
+11 SGKFE
-16 IGGKKLSFACGVVV
+16 IGNKNSFACGVVV

-43 VYQEFGFPEPV
+43 VYKEFGFPEPV
-54 PNNTNELLQSK
+54 PNSTNELLQTK
-65 EDIKDKARFHF
+65 EDINDKARFHF
-76 NKLTNSQLEICKN
+76 NKLTDSQLEICKN
-89 NLMRFAKK
+89 NLLGFAKK
-97 VYVSKDKPT
+97 VYVSKDEPT

-129 YPFEKGSE
+129 YPFEEGSE
-137 IEVLLD
+137 VEVWLD

-149 WGVLQEEDEEGLD
+149 WGVLQEDVEELG
-162 FTSYHNM
+162 FKSYHNT
-169 LKQQIERRV
+169 LRQQIERRV
-178 QNYAENKGV
+178 QNYAANKGV

-192 FKSDTSSF
+192 FKSDTYSF

-209 GIVRTDRAA
+209 GFVRTDRAA

-231 TEKVDVVRLANQ
+231 TEKVDVVKMANQ

-257 NDIYFNIPQAN
+257 NEIYLNIPQAN
-268 DIIKKL
+268 NIIRHL
-274 RQDIDEYVMAWD
+274 RQDRDEYVMAWD
-286 SFKEFIKLKI
+286 SFNEFVKLKI

-303 SLVKSKQLID
+303 SLVKAKQLID
-313 CFLNEFKNAKEQY
+313 YFLKEFSNTKGQC
-326 LKGEQRLEMATH
+326 LKGEQRLEMVTR
-338 FIEYYSHIGEIA
+338 FVEYYSHIGEVNV
-350 MPIDEAMFDD
+350 PIDDAMFDD
-360 MLKSVDANSE
+360 LLKSVDSNSE

-405 QCYSQHERILNAI
+405 QCYSQHERIINSI
-418 DFLKDEQGKIK
+418 EVLKDEQGKVK
-429 DEPTAALLGTMAQTY
+429 DEPTVALLGTLAQTY
-444 AYIGDIEQAEEYFVL
+444 AYIGDIDQAEEYFIL
-459 SKEYAIKSNARTDS
+459 SKEYAIKSNAITDS
-473 YLFCLHHS
+473 YLFCLHHC

-505 DNNFNDLWTLL
+505 DKKFEDLWTLL

-538 LKSLSSFNS
+538 LKSLSSYNS

-569 NKLVVEKYFSDAINN
+569 NKPIVEKYFSDAINN
-584 LLSENNG
+584 LLSEDNG

-601 IQCYAL
+601 VQCYGL
-607 VNNHNVFHSTYNQC
+607 VNNRNEYHARYNQI
-621 VEQLRKQ
+621 VEQLQRQ
-628 SEWFSSFVESSAVI
+628 SQSFASYVKSSDVLQ
-642 KSIRNNEDLWER
+642 SITNKEDLWQR

>member
-11 SGKFA
+11 FGKFE
-16 IGGKKLSFACGVVV
+16 IGTKNSFACGVVV

-43 VYQEFGFPEPV
+43 VYKEFGFPEPI
-54 PNNTNELLQSK
+54 PNSTNELLQTK
-65 EDIKDKARFHF
+65 EDINDKARFHF
-76 NKLTNSQLEICKN
+76 NKLTDSQLEICKN
-89 NLMRFAKK
+89 NLLGFAKK

-129 YPFEKGSE
+129 YPFEEGSE
-137 IEVLLD
+137 VEVWLD

-149 WGVLQEEDEEGLD
+149 WGVLQEDVERLK
-162 FTSYHNM
+162 FAPYHKT
-169 LKQQIERRV
+169 LGDQIERRV
-178 QNYAENKGV
+178 QNYAANKGV
-187 TLKIR
+187 TLKIY

-209 GIVRTDRAA
+209 GFVRTDRAA

-231 TEKVDVVRLANQ
+231 TEKVDVVKMANQ

-257 NDIYFNIPQAN
+257 NEIYLNIPQAN
-268 DIIKKL
+268 NIIRHL
-274 RQDIDEYVMAWD
+274 RQDREEYVMAWD
-286 SFKEFIKLKI
+286 SFNEFVKLKI

-303 SLVKSKQLID
+303 SLVKAKQLID
-313 CFLNEFKNAKEQY
+313 YFLKEFSNTKGQC
-326 LKGEQRLEMATH
+326 LKGEQRLEMVTR
-338 FIEYYSHIGEIA
+338 FVEYYSHIGEVNV
-350 MPIDEAMFDD
+350 PIDDAMFDD
-360 MLKSVDANSE
+360 LLKSVDSNSE

-405 QCYSQHERILNAI
+405 QCYSQHERIINSI
-418 DFLKDEQGKIK
+418 EVLKDEQGKVK
-429 DEPTAALLGTMAQTY
+429 DEPTVALLGTLAQTY
-444 AYIGDIEQAEEYFVL
+444 AYIGDIDQAEEYFIL
-459 SKEYAIKSNARTDS
+459 SKEYAIKSNAITDS
-473 YLFCLHHS
+473 YLFCLHHC

-505 DNNFNDLWTLL
+505 DKKFEDLWTLL

-538 LKSLSSFNS
+538 LKSLSSYNS

-569 NKLVVEKYFSDAINN
+569 NKQIVEKYFSDAINN
-584 LLSENNG
+584 LLSEDNG

-601 IQCYAL
+601 VQCYGL
-607 VNNHNVFHSTYNQC
+607 VNNRNEYHARYNQI
-621 VEQLRKQ
+621 VEQLQKQ
-628 SEWFSSFVESSAVI
+628 SKSFASYVKSSDVLQ
-642 KSIRNNEDLWER
+642 SITNKEDLWQR